1 MEGGLEWKLRNGA
14 DSDGFLP
21 RKTLDVSIKQV
32 EINLS
37 DSEVAEGSLEI
48 EGRGMKRVRSVAS
61 RLGQREPKRS
71 VNVVGKHM
79 LFFLP
84 GFRIGPFSFPFYR
97 HTEGERLL
105 TLLYKPAQLLPTL
118 VRVERTRGEIAFE
131 ALR

>member
-1 MEGGLEWKLRNGA
+1 MEGGLEWKLRYRV
-14 DSDGFLP
+14 DSEGFLP

-37 DSEVAEGSLEI
+37 DSEVADGSLEI
-48 EGRGMKRVRSVAS
+48 EGRSMKRVRSVAS

-84 GFRIGPFSFPFYR
+84 GLRIGPFSFPCHR

-118 VRVERTRGEIAFE
+118 VRVERTRSETAFE